1 MFVSS
6 YNTYVQTDSTNK
18 SRDFKANELKKE
30 SFFLSEAA
38 SNEPAFAPRNEKSL
52 PIDYVSGYKSF
63 QNQQK
68 LQEQLQG
75 QDGFTLKGLNTLA
88 NAKNAYE
95 ESARKFSLAKKP
107 TISLDLTPKIDVTMP
122 QETKEAKVKTL
133 RQTMVN
139 TYLAND
145 RYYHIT
151 AA

>member
-6 YNTYVQTDSTNK
+6 YSTYVQTDSTNK

-30 SFFLSEAA
+30 SFFLSEIA

-52 PIDYVSGYKSF
+52 PIDYVSSYKSF

-75 QDGFTLKGLNTLA
+75 QDGFTLKSLNTLA

-95 ESARKFSLAKKP
+95 ESTRKFSLAKKP
-107 TISLDLTPKIDVTMP
+107 TISLDLTPKIDTTLP
-122 QETKEAKVKTL
+122 QEAKEAKVKTL

>member
-18 SRDFKANELKKE
+18 SREFKANDLKKD
-30 SFFLSEAA
+30 SFFLSETA
-38 SNEPAFAPRNEKSL
+38 SNEPAFALRDEKSL
-52 PIDYVSGYKSF
+52 PIDYVSSYKSF

-75 QDGFTLKGLNTLA
+75 QDSFTLKGLNTLA

-95 ESARKFSLAKKP
+95 ESTKKFSLAKKP
-107 TISLDLTPKIDVTMP
+107 TFALDLTPKIDTSMP
-122 QETKEAKVKTL
+122 QETKEAKVETL
-133 RQTMVN
+133 RQMMVN

-145 RYYHIT
+145 RYYRIT

>member
-1 MFVSS
+1 LYLLTAHTFK
-6 YNTYVQTDSTNK
+6 QTAPTKAEISKQTN
-18 SRDFKANELKKE
+18 SKKE
-30 SFFLSEAA
+30 PFFLSEAA
-38 SNEPAFAPRNEKSL
+38 SNEPAFAPRDEKSL
-52 PIDYVSGYKSF
+52 PIDYVSSYKSF

-75 QDGFTLKGLNTLA
+75 QDSFTLKGLNTLA

-95 ESARKFSLAKKP
+95 ESAKKFSLAKKP
-107 TISLDLTPKIDVTMP
+107 TFALDLTPKIDITMP

-145 RYYHIT
+145 RYYRIT

>member
-6 YNTYVQTDSTNK
+6 YNTYVQTDNTNK
-18 SRDFKANELKKE
+18 SRDFKANEFKKE

-52 PIDYVSGYKSF
+52 PIDYISNYKSF

-75 QDGFTLKGLNTLA
+75 QDRFTLKGLNVLA
-88 NAKNAYE
+88 DAKNAYE
-95 ESARKFSLAKKP
+95 ESAKKFSLAKKP
-107 TISLDLTPKIDVTMP
+107 TLALDLTPKIDITLP

-133 RQTMVN
+133 RHVMIN
-139 TYLAND
+139 TYVANEN
-145 RYYHIT
+145 YYRIT

>member
-6 YNTYVQTDSTNK
+6 YSTYVQTDSTNK
-18 SRDFKANELKKE
+18 SRDFKTNEFKRD
-30 SFFLSEAA
+30 SFSLSETA
-38 SNEPAFAPRNEKSL
+38 SNEPAFAPRDEKSL
-52 PIDYVSGYKSF
+52 PIDYVSNYKSF

-95 ESARKFSLAKKP
+95 ESAKKFSLAKKP
-107 TISLDLTPKIDVTMP
+107 TFALDLTPKIDVTMP

-145 RYYHIT
+145 RYYRIT

>member
-30 SFFLSEAA
+30 PFFLSEAA

-75 QDGFTLKGLNTLA
+75 QDGFTLKSLNTLA

-95 ESARKFSLAKKP
+95 ESTRKFSLAKKP
-107 TISLDLTPKIDVTMP
+107 TISLDLTPKIDITMP
-122 QETKEAKVKTL
+122 QEAKEAKVKTL